1 MGQAASL
8 PVDRREAAIG
18 SPNIKPPAGWSNDEK
33 EQFHPISPVSDVSN
47 PSQFRH
53 RLKPGEVVAP
63 PTIYVSSTRRTSK
76 VVGKTPARKRHSGKI
91 LNPPDR
97 FYFPEQPSKTQPR
110 PSHHPVRSTRW
121 KVYKRRL
128 TAKCHE
134 AKKQIEAMGCCNPEQ
149 VMNHVQNPQTL
160 GASNPVY
167 SKDVKKHHTQVLN
180 DSLSETGDELDP
192 IVGVSVKEKYF
203 GASTRRAKI
212 TALSDFPAVRQHNID
227 NKSMEPYLQ
236 FHGPSTVSPPE
247 SHGDSPDDLRRNNTD
262 DSVLLEKSSAGTSS
276 SAGSLESD
284 NVLHARNKMESV
296 ARLHAVYRLDSKEKQ
311 TKNES
316 EVKKLARKCT
326 THETNFKKSIGS
338 SCASYDADSS
348 SMQDS
353 SRNGRRSEASER
365 THLTQSTL
373 LADSSALLKM
383 HIQDAVDELNSPVAA
398 LFVRDEDD
406 DYRPRVS
413 SGLYSD
419 MNSLVESYGSEQK
432 TWPTGL
438 FTDNGSEI
446 EQEELTHVY
455 TVARTSMESQ
465 GTKQT
470 LPAAYKSQ
478 DTAARVSDISMSSSN
493 DNPAKKS
500 MDSQESRRTVIHAV
514 NLPLSAY
521 NFTAAKKNS
530 LDSRKTTN
538 TVISS
543 EALPLPTDRESRI
556 TMTSPK
562 ENFQEA
568 SAPSDPFLPLESENG
583 CTAQVITKE
592 KVREFWG
599 NAESIEIP
607 DGHDRRLSNNS
618 EASVQSSILPHRAN
632 DEKEAKTQPSV
643 RRASLRPSL
652 KTSRRSSLVHRDSLQ
667 LPALLQIAGW
677 KNSATSHAKA
687 KQESHVTELNN
698 AENVMLNEVGNDE
711 ANHLQLDSKR
721 QSDPLPMTRAA
732 KGATAADM
740 LRQSYPFFAQL
751 REAESSKRGL
761 TTHGVRAPGAVL
773 RSTEKVAMSSTQ
785 PSPCISVESIP
796 MLSSQVL
803 GNAALLFSPS
813 YLDGTEV
820 TGRPQSIRPHPTE
833 NGSVSINTLGSRG
846 RTLSVVSRDPVTIP
860 SHPVPILETD
870 AASKQSEKRVR
881 FSDIMNVDPGQELK
895 PSAVE
900 FPPIRHKL
908 SDLSDTTGLEPYRR
922 SISSIRESI
931 APIPEESTHVA
942 YSSHQIPERT
952 TQSRWAYAHDS
963 DVVNG
968 VTPLRSGRTSTHA
981 TASPLLRF
989 QEARTKFSGGVSNK
1003 NSEAIPVGET
1013 NHVLGLK
1020 TKGSIVSARIAEM
1033 EEKTSKTKS
1042 TQPYLSKIVD
1052 KSASSIWRQPPVQVG
1067 GYTERSPTL
1076 INGSFVGSNEK
1087 AEANSGSSKES
1098 TILHEGHHSLEVMSD
1113 SGDNLTTNLN
1123 PLADNYSVVS
1133 SGGESLRDLFK
1144 THKANI
1150 EASNDDESLS
1160 DDDVDDFENL
1170 LNYQQDLS
1178 EESTVDDETVST
1190 VRQDRSK
1197 RFGSQYASY
1206 RMSVGGAS
1214 VASSAT
1220 GDTVSTIKQNRF
1232 SIASTN
1238 SSKIL
1243 KWEQPSLPF
1252 RKNAPVKPTE
1262 QAVHSTR
1269 GLLTL
1274 SPLQKTP
1281 AQARKWRDLA
1291 AAAQERNTIKKGD
1304 GPNQTLR
1311 PNLGERSVN
1320 VLR

>member
-18 SPNIKPPAGWSNDEK
+18 SPNIKPPAGWSNDEN

-76 VVGKTPARKRHSGKI
+76 VVGKTPARKRQSGKV

-97 FYFPEQPSKTQPR
+97 FYFPEQPSKAQPR

-149 VMNHVQNPQTL
+149 VINHVQNPQTL

-167 SKDVKKHHTQVLN
+167 SKNVKKHHQQVLN

-192 IVGVSVKEKYF
+192 IVGLSVNEKYF
-203 GASTRRAKI
+203 GASTRHAKI
-212 TALSDFPAVRQHNID
+212 TAFSDFPAVRQHNID
-227 NKSMEPYLQ
+227 KSMEPYLQ

-247 SHGDSPDDLRRNNTD
+247 SRGDSSDDIRRNNTD
-262 DSVLLEKSSAGTSS
+262 DSVLLEKSNAGTNS
-276 SAGSLESD
+276 SAGSMESD
-284 NVLHARNKMESV
+284 DVLHARNKMESV

-316 EVKKLARKCT
+316 EVKKLAKKFT
-326 THETNFKKSIGS
+326 GDKTSFKKSIGS
-338 SCASYDADSS
+338 SRASYDADSS

-353 SRNGRRSEASER
+353 SRNGRRSEASET

-383 HIQDAVDELNSPVAA
+383 HLQDAVDELNSPVAA
-398 LFVRDEDD
+398 LFARDEDD

-419 MNSLVESYGSEQK
+419 MNSLVELYGSEQK
-432 TWPTGL
+432 TLPTGL

-455 TVARTSMESQ
+455 TVTRASMESQ
-465 GTKQT
+465 GTEQT
-470 LPAAYKSQ
+470 LPTAYKSQ
-478 DTAARVSDISMSSSN
+478 ETAARVSDFSISSAN

-500 MDSQESRRTVIHAV
+500 MDSQGSRRTVIHAV

-521 NFTAAKKNS
+521 NFAAAKKNS
-530 LDSRKTTN
+530 LDSQKTSN

-543 EALPLPTDRESRI
+543 EAVPLRTGGETQIS
-556 TMTSPK
+556 MTSSK
-562 ENFQEA
+562 ENSHEA
-568 SAPSDPFLPLESENG
+568 SVPSEPFQPVESENV
-583 CTAQVITKE
+583 CTAQATTKE
-592 KVREFWG
+592 MVRESWK
-599 NAESIEIP
+599 NAESIELP
-607 DGHDRRLSNNS
+607 DGNDRRLSKQS
-618 EASVQSSILPHRAN
+618 EGSAQPSTLPHY
-632 DEKEAKTQPSV
+632 AKDKNKATTEPSV
-643 RRASLRPSL
+643 GRASLRPSS
-652 KTSRRSSLVHRDSLQ
+652 KTSRRSSLIGRDSLQ

-677 KNSATSHAKA
+677 KNSVSSHAEA
-687 KQESHVTELNN
+687 KQESNLAELNN
-698 AENVMLNEVGNDE
+698 AENVMLNEAGGDE
-711 ANHLQLDSKR
+711 ANHLQLELKR
-721 QSDPLPMTRAA
+721 QSDPLPMTRAP

-751 REAESSKRGL
+751 REAESIRQGL
-761 TTHGVRAPGAVL
+761 TTDVVRAPGAVL
-773 RSTEKVAMSSTQ
+773 RSTERVPVSSTQ

-820 TGRPQSIRPHPTE
+820 TGKAQAIRPHPTE
-833 NGSVSINTLGSRG
+833 NGAVSINTLGSRG

-860 SHPVPILETD
+860 SRQVSNPETD

-881 FSDIMNVDPGQELK
+881 FSDIMNVEPGPMPK
-895 PSAVE
+895 PSSVE

-908 SDLSDTTGLEPYRR
+908 SDLSDTTGLEPYRP

-942 YSSHQIPERT
+942 YLSHQIPERT
-952 TQSRWAYAHDS
+952 LQSRWAYAHDS
-963 DVVNG
+963 DLGNG

-989 QEARTKFSGGVSNK
+989 QEAKTKFSGGVSN
-1003 NSEAIPVGET
+1003 NSFEAIPISET
-1013 NHVLGLK
+1013 TRALGLRS
-1020 TKGSIVSARIAEM
+1020 KGSIVSARIAEM

-1042 TQPYLSKIVD
+1042 TQSYSSKILD

-1067 GYTERSPTL
+1067 EHTERSPTL

-1087 AEANSGSSKES
+1087 PETNSGSSKASS
-1098 TILHEGHHSLEVMSD
+1098 TRHEGHHSLEVMSD
-1113 SGDNLTTNLN
+1113 SGDNLTTN

-1160 DDDVDDFENL
+1160 DDDADDFENM
-1170 LNYQQDLS
+1170 LNYQQDFS

-1190 VRQDRSK
+1190 IRQDRSK

-1206 RMSVGGAS
+1206 RMSAGGAS

-1238 SSKIL
+1238 SSNIL
-1243 KWEQPSLPF
+1243 KWQQPSLPF

-1262 QAVHSTR
+1262 QAVHSTP

-1291 AAAQERNTIKKGD
+1291 AAAQERNTIKKG
-1304 GPNQTLR
+1304 GSSNQTLR